1 MWYIG
6 PTGGIIVLDLRLYKN
21 ILVDYVVYH
30 FLRYRAKKVVLDHID
45 WFFLNRP
52 VMGQMGPYETFSTWS
67 QESQCWEI
75 KFDDLGILLDSLAI
89 DHLLDWDNHL
99 ITTMILEYG
108 IDWDNHWQS
117 PTVAI
122 FWDHWRLRN
131 LIRDL
136 RCKSYEIYRFS
147 MMFMDFHEQKGK
159 SLRLQNSSKR
169 PQNPSKRPQKPSSS
183 YKSQKLGQSWFL
195 RFQRICFKT
204 WYFHKLQPNS

>member
-1 MWYIG
+1 MEFWFRYVSHLLFPPWEIFSG
-6 PTGGIIVLDLRLYKN
+6 GLKPPTQYMGILRVLVFPKSPTLWLCQNSYCKWWFISWHFPWNMVIFHIFLYVYQSLDLRLYKN

-30 FLRYRAKKVVLDHID
+30 FLRYRAKKVALDHID

-108 IDWDNHWQS
+108 KDMD
-117 PTVAI
+117 
-122 FWDHWRLRN
+122 RL
-131 LIRDL
+131 
-136 RCKSYEIYRFS
+136 
-147 MMFMDFHEQKGK
+147 G
-159 SLRLQNSSKR
+159 
-169 PQNPSKRPQKPSSS
+169 
-183 YKSQKLGQSWFL
+183 
-195 RFQRICFKT
+195 
-204 WYFHKLQPNS
+204 

>member
-1 MWYIG
+1 MFQLVYVAVKNWKHSQRWRVFFVWNSVGILCQKRFPAVAGGNGSLSKDGPLETGEREEMMWQNA
-6 PTGGIIVLDLRLYKN
+6 GGLFHPKSRYLGSMFNPNLLDFNLLFKDICLSIILDLRLYKN

-117 PTVAI
+117 PSH
-122 FWDHWRLRN
+122 F
-131 LIRDL
+131 
-136 RCKSYEIYRFS
+136 
-147 MMFMDFHEQKGK
+147 
-159 SLRLQNSSKR
+159 
-169 PQNPSKRPQKPSSS
+169 
-183 YKSQKLGQSWFL
+183 LGPL
-195 RFQRICFKT
+195 AT
-204 WYFHKLQPNS
+204 